1 MTIHE
6 PSGPPRP
13 HESKLVTD
21 PQRGP
26 LAPFGIPG
34 GQS

>member
-1 MTIHE
+1 MVIRK

-13 HESKLVTD
+13 LNMSLIIHS
-21 PQRGP
+21 QRGP

>member
-1 MTIHE
+1 MEVHK

-13 HESKLVTD
+13 LNPNLIIH

-34 GQS
+34 GLS